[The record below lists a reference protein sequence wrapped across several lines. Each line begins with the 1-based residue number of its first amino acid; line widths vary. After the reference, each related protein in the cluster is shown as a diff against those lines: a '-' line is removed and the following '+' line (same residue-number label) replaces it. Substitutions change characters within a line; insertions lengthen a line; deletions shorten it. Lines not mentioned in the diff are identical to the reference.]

1 MIDWPIEDD
10 DPNWQADWER
20 GIEIGMLIIFGLA
33 VLMIS
38 AMGIAKLLAEPLTE

>member
-10 DPNWQADWER
+10 DPDWER

-38 AMGIAKLLAEPLTE
+38 AMGIPKLLAEPLTE